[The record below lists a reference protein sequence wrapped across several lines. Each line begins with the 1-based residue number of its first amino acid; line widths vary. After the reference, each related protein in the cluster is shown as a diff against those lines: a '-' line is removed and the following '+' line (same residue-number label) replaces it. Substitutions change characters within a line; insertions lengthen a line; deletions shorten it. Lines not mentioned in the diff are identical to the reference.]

1 MTYTEREGTT
11 MSYIKPEVV
20 ELVRAAE
27 AIRSHND
34 DRAHHKSS
42 LLFEGCWGL
51 DTSSGAA
58 YEADE

>member
-1 MTYTEREGTT
+1 MTYV
-11 MSYIKPEVV
+11 KPEVV

-27 AIRSHND
+27 AIRGHDND
-34 DRAHHKSS
+34 HSHHKTSA
-42 LLFEGCWGL
+42 LYEGCWSL